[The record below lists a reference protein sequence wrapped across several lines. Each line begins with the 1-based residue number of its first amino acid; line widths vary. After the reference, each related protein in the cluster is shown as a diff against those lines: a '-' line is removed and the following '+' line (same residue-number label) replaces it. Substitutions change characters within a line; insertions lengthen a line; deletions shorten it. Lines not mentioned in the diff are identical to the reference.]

1 MSRPS
6 HKNTSESHRAYLP
19 VPTFGD
25 RPGLSWRGLGGF
37 PGRRLRR
44 IAWDSKDFHSRI
56 LVAVKAGRGR
66 RRLDEVCQ
74 ARTRRFSFFGQM
86 WQVRPGFSMAVLL
99 GRPGG
104 FLGLSAKGS
113 HLVKSPLEALQMGP
127 ILRGQKIS
135 HCFFARSMS
144 LVMLAAAVSIESRE
158 SRKELWYSVQT
169 QSVLTSHLLSI
180 SCLAY
185 CCLTYLTAFFFIP
198 SPLSPSTSDLML
210 LPCH

>member
-1 MSRPS
+1 MTSMSRPS

-74 ARTRRFSFFGQM
+74 AKDKKVF
-86 WQVRPGFSMAVLL
+86 LL
-99 GRPGG
+99 WADVAGKAWLFHGRP
-104 FLGLSAKGS
+104 
-113 HLVKSPLEALQMGP
+113 
-127 ILRGQKIS
+127 
-135 HCFFARSMS
+135 ARSPRWVS
-144 LVMLAAAVSIESRE
+144 WTQREGLAPCEEPLRSSADGPDSARTKDIPLFLCTKYVTCHACRCCVYRE
-158 SRKELWYSVQT
+158 QR
-169 QSVLTSHLLSI
+169 I
-180 SCLAY
+180 
-185 CCLTYLTAFFFIP
+185 
-198 SPLSPSTSDLML
+198 
-210 LPCH
+210 